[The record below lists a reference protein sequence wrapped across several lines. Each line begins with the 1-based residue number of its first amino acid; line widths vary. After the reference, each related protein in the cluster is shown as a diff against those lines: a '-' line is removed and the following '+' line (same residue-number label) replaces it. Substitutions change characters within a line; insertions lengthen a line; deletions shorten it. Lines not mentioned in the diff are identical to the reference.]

1 MKALWEDTEIVDLLS
16 TLFHNEFQQGAAT
29 VANSEQVATSDS
41 PDERPEVPSK
51 RRCQVDGCSN
61 VLVSKG
67 RCIRHGGGGRCIVE
81 GCDTSSKRGGLR
93 LKGVP
98 TRWLS
103 KLDEIPRTML
113 DAWRRQA
120 MWNDRLRKNSSSR
133 RPLLGTRWWQKMR
146 N

>member
-67 RCIRHGGGGRCIVE
+67 RCIRHGVLVVAGVLLKAATRAQNEADCAGNTE
-81 GCDTSSKRGGLR
+81 AQGC
-93 LKGVP
+93 
-98 TRWLS
+98 
-103 KLDEIPRTML
+103 
-113 DAWRRQA
+113 A
-120 MWNDRLRKNSSSR
+120 N
-133 RPLLGTRWWQKMR
+133 KMAVQT
-146 N
+146 